1 MNGVEHYVA
10 AESFLRMAHFE
21 QVESPGQRY
30 YLERAQLHAT
40 LAIAASMLF
49 RGALEEPPPSE

>member
-1 MNGVEHYVA
+1 VA

-21 QVESPGQRY
+21 QLESPGQRY

-49 RGALEEPPPSE
+49 RGALEEPPQTE